1 MIRGKKKNLDS
12 YLILFCP
19 RAVFDI
25 GTGFREMGG
34 CGVAPS
40 LAGTGGGF
48 STHCDLGGL
57 GGCWPGSADDDLE
70 RSSPIF
76 AFRRVVGMRLIRIST
91 RDRSCCAWMLYCA
104 LNLRARS
111 VTID

>member
-1 MIRGKKKNLDS
+1 M
-12 YLILFCP
+12 
-19 RAVFDI
+19 

-34 CGVAPS
+34 RGVVMS

-48 STHCDLGGL
+48 STYWDLGGL
-57 GGCWPGSADDDLE
+57 GGCCWFDSADDDDLAS
-70 RSSPIF
+70 SSPIF
-76 AFRRVVGMRLIRIST
+76 ALRRVVGMRLIRIST